1 MSMRRNIVLTPEQQE
16 LKLACFALVKA
27 YGGQEAAG
35 KRLGR
40 DQRRISECC
49 STSTDRW
56 LRLDEIA
63 ILEAAT
69 VGHPGHPH
77 VTSLMAARIDSE
89 IVPMPR
95 GAASGRDLL
104 KLFAAQSKETSD
116 LAQTVLEAKSDD
128 DEIDLLE
135 AEAIDDAIDDVIANA
150 LAMRAEIRMIIREA
164 RQ

>member
-1 MSMRRNIVLTPEQQE
+1 MSARRNIVLTPAQQE
-16 LKLACFALVKA
+16 LKLACFELVKA
-27 YGGQEAAG
+27 YGGQDAAG

-49 STSTDRW
+49 STSTDLW

-77 VTSLMAARIDSE
+77 VTRHLAVRLDSE
-89 IVPMPR
+89 IVPMP
-95 GAASGRDLL
+95 GEAATGRDLL
-104 KLFAAQSKETSD
+104 KLFASQSKETSD
-116 LAQTVLEAKSDD
+116 LAQTILEAKTDD
-128 DEIDLLE
+128 DEIDLVE

-150 LAMRAEIRMIIREA
+150 LAMRAEVRMIIREG